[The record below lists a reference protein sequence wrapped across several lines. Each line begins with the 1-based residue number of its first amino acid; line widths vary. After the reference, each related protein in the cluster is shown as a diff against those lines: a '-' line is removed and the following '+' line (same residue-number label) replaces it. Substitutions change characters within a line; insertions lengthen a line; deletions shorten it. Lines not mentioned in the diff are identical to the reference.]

1 MKAEIK
7 IQKII
12 KIKIIRRQRLVD
24 LVNIYIYIHIYIY
37 IYIFIY
43 IYIYKGS
50 LKATLDTLY

>member
-24 LVNIYIYIHIYIY
+24 LCE
-37 IYIFIY
+37 
-43 IYIYKGS
+43 YIYKGS
-50 LKATLDTLY
+50 LNATLDTLD

>member
-24 LVNIYIYIHIYIY
+24 LVNIYIYI
-37 IYIFIY
+37 
-43 IYIYKGS
+43 YKGS
-50 LKATLDTLY
+50 LNATLDTLD